1 MNYDVIE
8 NSKADLR
15 LNRRKALE
23 LLPVLRKRDEGG
35 KLVRIDP
42 RTVVIKKAETMKIKV
57 FEAFAGYG
65 SQMMALRRVA
75 RRHAGGADFQ
85 LVGWSEIDNDAIA
98 AHNAVFPEYAECNHG
113 DISKID
119 WERVSD
125 FDLFTYSFP
134 CQDIS
139 NAGLQRGLQEGSGSR
154 SSLLWEC
161 RKAIETK
168 RPSFLLLENVAALAS
183 KKFMPDFQRW
193 IDYLD
198 EQGYKTYWKKINAKD
213 FGVPQNRVR
222 VFALSIRKDAS
233 AKFPHLFP
241 SGIKYDFPQ
250 PFPLDRR
257 LRDILV
263 TYHDGETVEERYYLK
278 TDVILGR
285 LKWNA
290 ETTTNHKFEYTEGGA
305 MDRHI
310 QPMRQRHSRNHQ
322 GEGECQL
329 YVFCKR

>member
-1 MNYDVIE
+1 
-8 NSKADLR
+8 
-15 LNRRKALE
+15 
-23 LLPVLRKRDEGG
+23 
-35 KLVRIDP
+35 
-42 RTVVIKKAETMKIKV
+42 MKIKV

-85 LVGWSEIDNDAIA
+85 LVGWSEIDDNAIA

-113 DISKID
+113 DISKVD

-139 NAGLQRGLQEGSGSR
+139 NAGLQRGLREGSGSR

-193 IDYLD
+193 IDYLE

-233 AKFPHLFP
+233 AKFPQLFP
-241 SGIKYDFPQ
+241 SGIKYEFPK
-250 PFPLDRR
+250 PFPLGRR

-263 TYHDGETVEERYYLK
+263 TYHDGEIVDDRYYLK
-278 TDVILGR
+278 TETILGR

-290 ETTTNHKFEYTEGGA
+290 ETTTNHKFEYTEGGYSK
-305 MDRHI
+305 DNPSRRDEER
-310 QPMRQRHSRNHQ
+310 RQLHHRKINRVGRLYQKSQISGIVIGTDGISPTVMENHGSIVTIADEENGNRQ
-322 GEGECQL
+322 SNSNREDGI
-329 YVFCKR
+329 

>member
-1 MNYDVIE
+1 
-8 NSKADLR
+8 
-15 LNRRKALE
+15 
-23 LLPVLRKRDEGG
+23 
-35 KLVRIDP
+35 
-42 RTVVIKKAETMKIKV
+42 MKIKV

-65 SQMMALRRVA
+65 SQMTALRRVA

-113 DISKID
+113 DISKVD

-139 NAGLQRGLQEGSGSR
+139 NAGLRRGLQEGSGSR

-233 AKFPHLFP
+233 AKFPQLFP

-250 PFPLDRR
+250 PFPLERR
-257 LRDILV
+257 LRDVLV
-263 TYHDGETVEERYYLK
+263 TYHDGESVEDRYYLK

-290 ETTTNHKFEYTEGGA
+290 ETTTNHKFEYTEGGGYSEDNPGRRDEERRQLHPRKINRVGRLYPKSQISGIIIGTDGISPTVMA
-305 MDRHI
+305 SHGSIITIADEENGNRQGYSDREDGI
-310 QPMRQRHSRNHQ
+310 
-322 GEGECQL
+322 
-329 YVFCKR
+329 

>member
-1 MNYDVIE
+1 
-8 NSKADLR
+8 
-15 LNRRKALE
+15 
-23 LLPVLRKRDEGG
+23 
-35 KLVRIDP
+35 
-42 RTVVIKKAETMKIKV
+42 MKIKV

-75 RRHAGGADFQ
+75 RRHAGGTDFQ
-85 LVGWSEIDNDAIA
+85 LVGWSEIDDDAIA

-139 NAGLQRGLQEGSGSR
+139 NAGLQRGLREGSGSR

-161 RKAIETK
+161 RRAIETK

-198 EQGYKTYWKKINAKD
+198 EQGYRTFWKKINAKD

-222 VFALSIRKDAS
+222 VSPSAS
-233 AKFPHLFP
+233 ARMHPP
-241 SGIKYDFPQ
+241 SSHSCSRAASSMIFLSRSLWSDGS
-250 PFPLDRR
+250 
-257 LRDILV
+257 V
-263 TYHDGETVEERYYLK
+263 TYLLH
-278 TDVILGR
+278 
-285 LKWNA
+285 
-290 ETTTNHKFEYTEGGA
+290 TTTV
-305 MDRHI
+305 RV
-310 QPMRQRHSRNHQ
+310 SRIDTI
-322 GEGECQL
+322 L
-329 YVFCKR
+329 RLT